1 MLPVELFRHCPRC
14 GSELPNRA
22 NPLHCPACG
31 LRYFFNPTCA
41 AAGFLR
47 DDDGRTLFIR
57 RAKEPAKG
65 KLAVP
70 GGFIDIGE
78 TAEEALRRETLE
90 EVGVTIADIRYV
102 CSCTN
107 LYPYAGVLYPVVD
120 VIFTARAVNPEAAEP
135 LDGVAGLAW
144 LRPAEVNEGELA
156 FPSLMKAWKLLK
168 KPLPQAGGML

>member
-1 MLPVELFRHCPRC
+1 MLPIDHFRHCPNC
-14 GSELPNRA
+14 GVPAAPGKSPFR
-22 NPLHCPACG
+22 CPACPFT
-31 LRYFFNPTCA
+31 YYFNPTVS
-41 AAGFLR
+41 AGAFLS
-47 DDDGRTLFIR
+47 DCTGRRLVIR
-57 RAKEPAKG
+57 RAKEPG
-65 KLAVP
+65 RGLLGVP

-120 VIFTARAVNPEAAEP
+120 VIFTALAVNPEAAEP

-144 LRPAEVNEGELA
+144 LRPAELNEGELA